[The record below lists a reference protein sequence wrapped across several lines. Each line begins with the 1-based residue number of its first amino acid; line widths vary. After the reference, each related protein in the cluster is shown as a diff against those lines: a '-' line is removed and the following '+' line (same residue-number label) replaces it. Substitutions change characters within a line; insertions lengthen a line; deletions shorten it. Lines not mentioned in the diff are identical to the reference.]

1 MPGLLRASGKPCLKF
16 ADHPW
21 ESAVH
26 PTRFRDCVRSTR
38 SLVAGLTALAALPAS
53 APALLAQGATP
64 PAAAAATAPVDPRLE
79 KLKAEALVMVESRAK
94 QVQEIVDMLFS
105 FQELGF
111 QEFESQ
117 RYITTLLAKE
127 GFTIEKGV
135 AGIPSAWTAKWS
147 YGTGKPEISLGS
159 DVDGIPQASNKPGV
173 GYRDPMVAG
182 GPGHGE
188 GHNSGQAVNIVAAIV
203 VKQLMQR
210 DKINGT
216 LLLWP
221 GIAEEQMAGKAFL
234 VRSGLFKN
242 TDVTL
247 FTHVGNDLGVSWGAS
262 GSSALLSAEFRF
274 RGSSAHAAGAP
285 WSGKSA
291 LDAVMLMGQ
300 GWEYKRE
307 HLRLQ
312 QRSHYVIKD
321 GGDQPNVVPSTASIW
336 FYFREQDYPRTM
348 ALFEVGK
355 KIAEGAAM
363 MTDTKLDTIAILGSG
378 WSAHFSKPI
387 AEAMHQN
394 VQTVGMP
401 KWDDKDQTL
410 AKGIQKE
417 LGSPDFGLSE
427 QVNKQ
432 LRGAETPQNWMGGG
446 SDDIGDIAWNVPTI
460 TLRFPSNIPGLPGHN
475 WANAISMATP
485 IAHKGALAGA
495 KVQALTMLD
504 IVMTPKIVAD
514 AWDYF
519 KNVQT
524 KDTKYTPFIRP
535 QDMPPTY
542 LNADIMAR
550 YKTQLQKF
558 YYDPT
563 KFKTYMEQL
572 GIEYPTVRP
581 QVVAPKGDD
590 GREKQ

>member
-1 MPGLLRASGKPCLKF
+1 MHFLPRLSRSSIHLGMAAAL
-16 ADHPW
+16 
-21 ESAVH
+21 SA
-26 PTRFRDCVRSTR
+26 
-38 SLVAGLTALAALPAS
+38 ALTAPLQ
-53 APALLAQGATP
+53 AQQPT
-64 PAAAAATAPVDPRLE
+64 PAAAVAQAAADPRLA
-79 KLKAEALVMVESRAK
+79 KLKDEALQMVQARSK

-111 QEFESQ
+111 QEWESQ
-117 RYITTLLAKE
+117 KYLTGILEKE
-127 GFTIEKGV
+127 GFKVEKGV
-135 AGIPSAWTAKWS
+135 AGIPTAWTAKWS

-173 GYRDPMVAG
+173 GYKDPMVTQ

-188 GHNSGQAVNIVAAIV
+188 GHNAGQALNVVAAIV

-234 VRSGLFKN
+234 VRSGIFKN

-262 GSSALLSAEFRF
+262 GSSALISAEFRF
-274 RGSSAHAAGAP
+274 KGSSAHAAGAP
-285 WSGKSA
+285 WRGQSA
-291 LDAVMLMGQ
+291 LDAVMLMAQ
-300 GWEYKRE
+300 GWEYRRE

-348 ALFEVGK
+348 ALFEMGQQV
-355 KIAEGAAM
+355 AQGAAM
-363 MTDTKLDTIAILGSG
+363 MTDTKLDTVMILGSG

-394 VQTVGMP
+394 IQTVGMP
-401 KWDDKDQTL
+401 QWDDKDQTL
-410 AKGIQKE
+410 AKGIQRE
-417 LGSPDFGLSE
+417 LGQPDFGLE
-427 QVNKQ
+427 MQVNKQ

-446 SDDIGDIAWNVPTI
+446 SDDIGDIAWNVPTV
-460 TLRFPSNIPGLPGHN
+460 TLRFPSNIPSLPGHN

-495 KVQALTMLD
+495 KVQALTLLD
-504 IVMTPKIVAD
+504 ILMTPKVVAD

-519 KNVQT
+519 NTVQT
-524 KDTKYTPFIRP
+524 KDIKYKPFIRP
-535 QDMPPTY
+535 TDQPPIW
-542 LNADIMAR
+542 LNADIMAK
-550 YKTQLQKF
+550 YKPQLQKF
-558 YYDPT
+558 YYDPS
-563 KFKTYMEQL
+563 KYKTYLEQL

-581 QVVAPKGDD
+581 IESKPKGDN
-590 GREKQ
+590 

>member
-1 MPGLLRASGKPCLKF
+1 MPHF
-16 ADHPW
+16 
-21 ESAVH
+21 
-26 PTRFRDCVRSTR
+26 R
-38 SLVAGLTALAALPAS
+38 SLRAALPAS
-53 APALLAQGATP
+53 LALTSSLLVAKPLAAQAAT
-64 PAAAAATAPVDPRLE
+64 AAAATPAAAVATVAADPRLA
-79 KLKAEALVMVESRAK
+79 KLKDEALKMVEGRAK

-111 QEFESQ
+111 QEWESQ
-117 RYITTLLAKE
+117 RYLTGLLEKE
-127 GFTIEKGV
+127 GFKIEKGV
-135 AGIPSAWTAKWS
+135 AGIPTSWTARWS

-173 GYRDPMVAG
+173 GYRDPMVGG

-188 GHNSGQAVNIVAAIV
+188 GHNAGQALNVVAAIV

-216 LLLWP
+216 LFLWP

-234 VRSGLFKN
+234 VCAGLFKN

-291 LDAVMLMGQ
+291 LDAVMLMAQ
-300 GWEYKRE
+300 GWEYRRE

-321 GGDQPNVVPSTASIW
+321 GGDQPNVVPSTASVW

-348 ALFEVGK
+348 ALFDIGK
-355 KIAEGAAM
+355 KVAEGAAM
-363 MTDTKLDTIAILGSG
+363 MTDTKLDTVMVLGSG

-387 AEAMHQN
+387 AEAMHAN
-394 VQTVGMP
+394 IQTVGMP
-401 KWDDKDQTL
+401 QWDDKDQTL
-410 AKGIQKE
+410 AKGIQRE
-417 LGSPDFGLSE
+417 LGQPDFGLASE
-427 QVNKQ
+427 TNKI
-432 LRGAETPQNWMGGG
+432 LRGSETPQNWMGGG
-446 SDDIGDIAWNVPTI
+446 SDDIGDIAWNVPTV
-460 TLRFPSNIPGLPGHN
+460 TLRFPSNIPSLPGHN

-495 KVQALTMLD
+495 KVQALTLLD
-504 IVMTPKIVAD
+504 ILLTPKVVTD

-519 KNVQT
+519 NNVQT
-524 KDTKYTPFIRP
+524 KNVKYQPFIRP
-535 QDMPPTY
+535 SDQPPIW
-542 LNADIMAR
+542 LNADIMAK
-550 YKTQLQKF
+550 YKPQLQKF
-558 YYDPT
+558 YYDPS
-563 KFKTYMEQL
+563 KFKTYLEQL
-572 GIEYPTVRP
+572 GIEYPTVR
-581 QVVAPKGDD
+581 AIEAKPKGDN
-590 GREKQ
+590 

>member
-1 MPGLLRASGKPCLKF
+1 MRFPPQLSRSILGV
-16 ADHPW
+16 
-21 ESAVH
+21 SAAAV
-26 PTRFRDCVRSTR
+26 
-38 SLVAGLTALAALPAS
+38 VAAAAGLPAS
-53 APALLAQGATP
+53 VWAQEATTASQ
-64 PAAAAATAPVDPRLE
+64 PAAAADPRLA
-79 KLKAEALVMVESRAK
+79 KLKDEALQMVQARSK

-111 QEFESQ
+111 QEWESQ
-117 RYITTLLAKE
+117 KYLTTLLEKE
-127 GFTIEKGV
+127 GFKIEKGV
-135 AGIPSAWTAKWS
+135 AGIPTAWTAKWS

-173 GYRDPMVAG
+173 GYKDPMVVQ

-188 GHNSGQAVNIVAAIV
+188 GHNAGQALNVVAAIV

-234 VRSGLFKN
+234 VRAGVFKN

-247 FTHVGNDLGVSWGAS
+247 FTHVSNDLGVQWGAS
-262 GSSALLSAEFRF
+262 GSSALISAEFRF
-274 RGSSAHAAGAP
+274 KGSSAHAAGAP
-285 WSGKSA
+285 WRGQSA
-291 LDAVMLMGQ
+291 LDAVMLMAQ
-300 GWEYKRE
+300 GWEFRRE

-321 GGDQPNVVPSTASIW
+321 GGDQPNVVPPTASVW

-348 ALFEVGK
+348 ELFETGK
-355 KIAEGAAM
+355 RIAQGAAM
-363 MTDTKLDTIAILGSG
+363 MTDTKLDTVMILGSG

-394 VQTVGMP
+394 IQTVGMP
-401 KWDDKDQTL
+401 TWDDKDQTL
-410 AKGIQKE
+410 AKGIQRE
-417 LGSPDFGLSE
+417 LGQPDFGLSSE
-427 QVNKQ
+427 VNKQ
-432 LRGAETPQNWMGGG
+432 LRGSETPQNWMGGG
-446 SDDIGDIAWNVPTI
+446 SDDIGDIAWNVPTV
-460 TLRFPSNIPGLPGHN
+460 TLRFPSNIPSLPGHN

-495 KVQALTMLD
+495 KVQALTLLD
-504 IVMTPKIVAD
+504 ILLTPKVVSD

-524 KDTKYTPFIRP
+524 KNVKYQPFIRP
-535 QDMPPTY
+535 SDQPPIW
-542 LNADIMAR
+542 LNADIMAK
-550 YKTQLQKF
+550 YKPQLQKF
-558 YYDPT
+558 YYDPS
-563 KFKTYMEQL
+563 KYKTYLEQL

-581 QVVAPKGDD
+581 IEAKPKGDNL
-590 GREKQ
+590 

>member
-1 MPGLLRASGKPCLKF
+1 MPFLPPLFRSKP
-16 ADHPW
+16 
-21 ESAVH
+21 
-26 PTRFRDCVRSTR
+26 RSSPVLMR
-38 SLVAGLTALAALPAS
+38 HVLALASLSLISVPAHAQQAGS
-53 APALLAQGATP
+53 APSSP
-64 PAAAAATAPVDPRLE
+64 ATAVVSGDPRLE
-79 KLKAEALVMVESRAK
+79 KLKAEALQMVESRSK

-117 RYITTLLAKE
+117 KYITTVLQKE

-135 AGIPSAWTAKWS
+135 AGIPSSWTAKWS

-159 DVDGIPQASNKPGV
+159 DVDGIPQASSKPGV
-173 GYRDPMVAG
+173 GYHDPMIQG

-188 GHNSGQAVNIVAAIV
+188 GHNSGQAVNMVAAIV

-216 LLLWP
+216 ILLWP
-221 GIAEEQMAGKAFL
+221 GVAEEQMAGKAFL
-234 VRSGLFKN
+234 VRAGIFKN

-247 FTHVGNDLGVSWGAS
+247 FTHVGSDLGVSWGAS
-262 GSSALLSAEFRF
+262 GSSALISAEFKF
-274 RGSSAHAAGAP
+274 RGESAHAAGAP
-285 WSGKSA
+285 WRGKSA
-291 LDAVMLMGQ
+291 LDAVMLMAQ
-300 GWEYKRE
+300 GWEFRRE

-312 QRSHYVIKD
+312 QRSHYVIRD

-348 ALFEVGK
+348 ALFEIGK
-355 KIAEGAAM
+355 KIAAGAAM
-363 MTDTKLDTIAILGSG
+363 MTDTKLDTVNILGSG
-378 WSAHFSKPI
+378 WSAHFSKPV

-394 VQTVGMP
+394 VVRVGMP

-410 AKGIQKE
+410 AKGLQKE

-427 QVNKQ
+427 QVNTQ
-432 LRGAETPQNWMGGG
+432 LRGAATPVNWTGGG
-446 SDDIGDIAWNVPTI
+446 SDDIGDVAWNMPTI
-460 TLRFPSNIPGLPGHN
+460 TLRYPSNIPGLPGHN

-504 IVMTPKIVAD
+504 IFMTPKVVTD

-519 KNVQT
+519 NNVQT
-524 KDTKYTPFIRP
+524 KDVKYQPFIRP
-535 QDMPPTY
+535 FDQPPTY

-550 YKTQLQKF
+550 FREQQRKL

-563 KFKTYMEQL
+563 KFKTYLEQL

-581 QVVAPKGDD
+581 AEAKPRGDN
-590 GREKQ
+590 

>member
-1 MPGLLRASGKPCLKF
+1 VSLIS
-16 ADHPW
+16 
-21 ESAVH
+21 S
-26 PTRFRDCVRSTR
+26 R
-38 SLVAGLTALAALPAS
+38 SLPALSIRALPWVALTLGALAAGPRDLS
-53 APALLAQGATP
+53 AQAT
-64 PAAAAATAPVDPRLE
+64 AAPAATAPADPRLAT
-79 KLKAEALVMVESRAK
+79 LKEEALQLVQARSK

-111 QEFESQ
+111 QEWESQ
-117 RYITTLLAKE
+117 KYLTGLLAKE

-135 AGIPSAWTAKWS
+135 AGIPTAWTAKWS

-173 GYRDPMVAG
+173 GYKDPMVTG

-188 GHNSGQAVNIVAAIV
+188 GHNAGQALNVVAAIV

-234 VRSGLFKN
+234 VRAGIFKN

-262 GSSALLSAEFRF
+262 GSSALISAEFRF
-274 RGSSAHAAGAP
+274 RGSSSHAAGAP
-285 WSGKSA
+285 WRGQSA
-291 LDAVMLMGQ
+291 LDAVMLMAQ
-300 GWEYKRE
+300 GWEYRRE

-348 ALFEVGK
+348 ALFELGQKV
-355 KIAEGAAM
+355 AQGAAL
-363 MTDTKLDTIAILGSG
+363 MTDTKLDTVMILGSG

-394 VQTVGMP
+394 IQTVGMP
-401 KWDDKDQTL
+401 QWDDKDQTL
-410 AKGIQKE
+410 AKGIQRE
-417 LGSPDFGLSE
+417 LGQPDFGLES

-446 SDDIGDIAWNVPTI
+446 SDDIGDIAWNVPTV
-460 TLRFPSNIPGLPGHN
+460 TLRFPSNIPSMPGHN

-495 KVQALTMLD
+495 KVQALTLLD
-504 IVMTPKIVAD
+504 ILLTPKVVTD

-524 KDTKYTPFIRP
+524 KDVKYKPFIRP
-535 QDMPPTY
+535 GDQPPIW
-542 LNADIMAR
+542 LNADIMAK
-550 YKTQLQKF
+550 YKPQLQKF
-558 YYDPT
+558 YYDPS
-563 KFKTYMEQL
+563 KYKTYLEQL

-581 QVVAPKGDD
+581 LETKPRGDN
-590 GREKQ
+590 

>member
-1 MPGLLRASGKPCLKF
+1 
-16 ADHPW
+16 
-21 ESAVH
+21 VH
-26 PTRFRDCVRSTR
+26 PTRFRECFRSTR
-38 SLVAGLTALAALPAS
+38 SVVLGLTALAAVPSS
-53 APALLAQGATP
+53 APALLAQGATVP
-64 PAAAAATAPVDPRLE
+64 PATAPAASADPRLE
-79 KLKAEALVMVESRAK
+79 KLKAEALQMVESRAK

-117 RYITTLLAKE
+117 RYITTLLQKE

-135 AGIPSAWTAKWS
+135 AGMPSSWTAKWS

-173 GYRDPMVAG
+173 GYRDPMVSG

-188 GHNSGQAVNIVAAIV
+188 GHNAGQAVNIVAAIV

-242 TDVTL
+242 TDVTQ

-300 GWEYKRE
+300 AWEYKRE

-387 AEAMHQN
+387 AEAMHAN
-394 VQTVGMP
+394 VVAVGMP

-504 IVMTPKIVAD
+504 IFMTPKVVAD

-524 KDTKYTPFIRP
+524 KDVKYTPFIRP
-535 QDMPPTY
+535 QDTPPTY
-542 LNADIMAR
+542 LNADIMAK

-563 KFKTYMEQL
+563 KFKTYLEQL
-572 GIEYPTVRP
+572 GIEYPTVRA
-581 QVVAPKGDD
+581 QVAQPKGDD
-590 GREKQ
+590 GKEKQ